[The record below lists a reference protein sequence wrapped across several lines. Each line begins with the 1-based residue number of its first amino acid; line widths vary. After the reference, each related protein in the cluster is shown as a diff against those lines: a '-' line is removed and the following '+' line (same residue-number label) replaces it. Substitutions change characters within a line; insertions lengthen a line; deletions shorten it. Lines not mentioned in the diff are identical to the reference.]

1 MSSRIFIFIVTLSFL
16 VSPAALSA
24 ERSFSDADDS
34 VLTELQR
41 MHNHA
46 DLLVQEGK
54 IHEALK
60 VYDEI
65 LLYEPDDEAAYVN
78 MGSLYLILGY
88 HDKAEEAFYN
98 ALHINPDNE
107 DAMQGLEKI
116 KNPDSMPDLTEKN
129 VADPTAA
136 SAEEDTP
143 ILTRDQQIQLALK
156 KAGLYTG
163 NLDGKIGPLTKQAIQ
178 KFQDTRG
185 LHADGEV
192 GPKTWAALSPYLET
206 KEEKKGLRISP
217 KP

>member
-1 MSSRIFIFIVTLSFL
+1 MISR
-16 VSPAALSA
+16 AALFILIFFISITPLTSAA
-24 ERSFSDADDS
+24 ERSFNSADDS

-46 DLLVQEGK
+46 DLLIQEGK
-54 IHEALK
+54 IREALK

-78 MGSLYLILGY
+78 MGSLYLVLGY
-88 HDKAEEAFYN
+88 YDKAEEAFYN

-107 DAMQGLEKI
+107 DALQGLEKI
-116 KNPDSMPDLTEKN
+116 RNPDMMPDLSERKL
-129 VADPTAA
+129 AEPTDAP
-136 SAEEDTP
+136 AEDAP

-163 NLDGKIGPLTKQAIQ
+163 NLDGKMGPLTKQAIQ

-185 LHADGEV
+185 LQPDGEV
-192 GPKTWAALSPYLET
+192 GPKTWAALSPYLDT
-206 KEEKKGLRISP
+206 KEEASNSTN
-217 KP
+217 